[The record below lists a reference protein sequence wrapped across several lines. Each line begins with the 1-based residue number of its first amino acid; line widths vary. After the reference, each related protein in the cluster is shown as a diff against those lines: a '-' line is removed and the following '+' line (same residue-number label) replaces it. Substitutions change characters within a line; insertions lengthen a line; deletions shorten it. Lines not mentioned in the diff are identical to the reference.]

1 MALSPFCHLYT
12 AKIVFDSLEL
22 MHVTSIVCVCVCSC
36 GSNEINQQNGLDDVC
51 SGIHKIGHGF
61 FNQLQMMQSSSVE
74 LQTTVVN
81 RNASRHSRWAG
92 LPIEMHR

>member
-1 MALSPFCHLYT
+1 MSLRSSAYACALVAAMKLIN
-12 AKIVFDSLEL
+12 KMVW
-22 MHVTSIVCVCVCSC
+22 MMCVRVY
-36 GSNEINQQNGLDDVC
+36 D
-51 SGIHKIGHGF
+51 KIGHGF